1 MHVHQGYGM
10 LNADEPSAELIS
22 WRKSSYSN
30 PNGECVQVAE
40 LDNRRIAVRNSREPR
55 KDALIFTPAEI
66 SAFVR
71 GVKAGE
77 FDDLIGSSE

>member
-1 MHVHQGYGM
+1 MHVQMGCYM
-10 LNADEPSAELIS
+10 LEAGGAHAEMVS

-40 LDNRRIAVRNSREPR
+40 LADHQIAVRNSREPGR
-55 KDALIFTPAEI
+55 APLIFTPAEM

-77 FDDLIGSSE
+77 FDDLVS